1 MKEIF
6 IALISGG
13 FFVFLEFL
21 IKRWD
26 NKHSD
31 IKSIKDAISN
41 NSKAIEEIRE
51 ILININSDNNKQSQI
66 LDAQAKELMGLGHDK
81 IIFLTQQIARR
92 GCITLR
98 EKSNLE
104 ALYVPYSKLG
114 GNGDG
119 KTGYNHCMDLPVCSE
134 ERALEL
140 DRQLKRHM
148 YGIDLLEEK
157 NNDKQKI

>member
-6 IALISGG
+6 TALISGG

-31 IKSIKDAISN
+31 ISSIKESISKNSESIEAIR
-41 NSKAIEEIRE
+41 K
-51 ILININSDNNKQSQI
+51 ILLNISTDNKTQSDI
-66 LDAQAKELMGLGHDK
+66 LDAQAEAIMGLGHDK
-81 IIFLTQQIARR
+81 IIYLGQQIARR
-92 GCITLR
+92 GMITLK
-98 EKSNLE
+98 EKSNLQ

-119 KTGYNHCMDLPVCSE
+119 KTMYEHCMALPACSE

-140 DRQLKRHM
+140 DRQLKRHL
-148 YGIDLLEEK
+148 YGIDILEEK
-157 NNDKQKI
+157 HDDEQSL

>member
-26 NKHSD
+26 SKHSD
-31 IKSIKDAISN
+31 IKSIKDDISK

-51 ILININSDNNKQSQI
+51 ILIKINSDNNKQSQI

-81 IIFLTQQIARR
+81 ITFLTQQIARR
-92 GCITLR
+92 GYITLR

-104 ALYVPYSKLG
+104 ALYIPYSNLG

-119 KTGYNHCMDLPVCSE
+119 KIGYNHCMSLPVCSE
-134 ERALEL
+134 ERAIEL
-140 DRQLKRHM
+140 DRQLKRHL
-148 YGIDLLEEK
+148 YGIDLLEGK
-157 NNDKQKI
+157 NNDKQKL

>member
-31 IKSIKDAISN
+31 IKSIKDDISK

-104 ALYVPYSKLG
+104 ALYIPYSKLG

-119 KTGYNHCMDLPVCSE
+119 KTGYNHCMGLSVCSE

-148 YGIDLLEEK
+148 YGIDLEDK
-157 NNDKQKI
+157 NDKQKL

>member
-31 IKSIKDAISN
+31 ISAIKDNIEKNSKSIEAIR
-41 NSKAIEEIRE
+41 K
-51 ILININSDNNKQSQI
+51 ILIGINSDNKTQSGI
-66 LDAQAKELMGLGHDK
+66 IDAQAEAIMGLGHDK
-81 IIFLTQQIARR
+81 IIYLCQQIARR
-92 GCITLR
+92 GMITLK
-98 EKSNLE
+98 EKANLQ
-104 ALYVPYSKLG
+104 ALYIPYSKLG

-119 KTGYNHCMDLPVCSE
+119 KTMYEHCMELPACSE
-134 ERALEL
+134 EKAVEL
-140 DRQLKRHM
+140 DRQLKRHL
-148 YGIDLLEEK
+148 YGIDILEEK
-157 NNDKQKI
+157 HDKQGV